1 MIFASDNWS
10 GASPQIVEAVAEAA
24 RRGGPAYGNDPLTK
38 AVEQRFSDLFE
49 REVAVFPVGT
59 GTIANALSLGHFA
72 RPGGVVL
79 AHREAHVLVDE
90 PGSTELFG
98 GGTRPVALDGPGG
111 KLTPAAV
118 VAGFERYPA
127 GNTFHGNVVAVTL
140 TQMTELGT
148 VYHPQEI
155 AAIAEIAHSR
165 GAALHM
171 DGARFASAVVSLGA
185 SPADITWRAGVD
197 IMSFGGTKN
206 GCLAAEAVVIFDP
219 AKANG
224 FAIARQRAGQTFSKG
239 WFMAAQLDAYLRDGH
254 WLALARHAADRAREL
269 AAAIDA
275 SKNARLALRPA
286 ANEIFAFLAPAAL
299 DRLRSA
305 GAAFYPWSTA
315 SLPEGAA
322 PRQGEQLV
330 RLVTSFATTS
340 DEIAR
345 FTAALGAA
353 G

>member
-10 GASPQIVEAVAEAA
+10 GASPKIVEAVAEAA
-24 RRGGPAYGNDPLTK
+24 RHGGPAYGSDPLTR
-38 AVEQRFSDLFE
+38 AVEKRFCDLFE

-79 AHREAHVLVDE
+79 AHREAHILVDE

-98 GGTRPVALDGPGG
+98 GGTRPVALDGAGG

-118 VAGFERYPA
+118 VAGFDRYPA

-148 VYHPQEI
+148 VYHSQE
-155 AAIAEIAHSR
+155 IAEIAGIAHAR
-165 GAALHM
+165 GAAVHM
-171 DGARFASAVVSLGA
+171 DGARFASAVAGLGLA
-185 SPADITWRAGVD
+185 PADITWRAGVD

-219 AKANG
+219 AKAEG
-224 FAIARQRAGQTFSKG
+224 FGIARQRAGQTFSKG
-239 WFMAAQLDAYLRDGH
+239 WFMAAQFDAYLRDGH
-254 WLALARHAADRAREL
+254 WLALARHAADRARDL

-275 SKNARLALRPA
+275 SKTARIAVRPA
-286 ANEIFAFLAPAAL
+286 ANDIFALMATGAL
-299 DRLRSA
+299 ERARAA
-305 GAAFYPWSTA
+305 GAALYPWSTA

-322 PRQGEQLV
+322 ARDGEQLV
-330 RLVTSFATTS
+330 RLVTSFATTP

-345 FTAALGAA
+345 FAALLDAGA
-353 G
+353 